1 MEEQGGLMI
10 DALARSLAGP
20 SRDLRMEVLWDF
32 LLICLGLLDT
42 HQERGTESRKE
53 IKKHQEHENKVG
65 EYDARSR
72 AALFRLASILYLP
85 AEYALHTEQRVAE
98 ALFLAKLSGQDPGDA
113 MEETTKASVDARSR
127 KKKLRWIATG
137 VSAVVGATAI
147 GLTGGLAAPLVVA
160 GVGALGLGGTAF
172 LASTTGVAVISSLFG
187 IAGGGLTGLKVT
199 RRMRSL
205 REFYFKPIHVTEQAP
220 STPSLNVT
228 IVVPGYL
235 RTLDDATFPW
245 QMNFAN
251 QPPHDTYSLVFES
264 QELLSLGNALDSF
277 LATKAASMT
286 AKQIIKHTAM
296 APLMASIALPMSLIK
311 AGNLIDNPW
320 ITGIDRAKKAGLIL
334 ADVLVERVQGHR
346 PTSLVG
352 YSLGALAIFE
362 CLVELANRGKSGL
375 VDEVILLG
383 APITIDP
390 KRWMAASSVVSRR
403 FVNGYSKNDWVL
415 GFLFRVHNLSLNAA
429 GLEPVD
435 IPGIRSVDLT
445 EVVSGHNTYLDH
457 LDIVLK
463 HVEASGL

>member
-1 MEEQGGLMI
+1 
-10 DALARSLAGP
+10 
-20 SRDLRMEVLWDF
+20 
-32 LLICLGLLDT
+32 
-42 HQERGTESRKE
+42 
-53 IKKHQEHENKVG
+53 
-65 EYDARSR
+65 
-72 AALFRLASILYLP
+72 
-85 AEYALHTEQRVAE
+85 
-98 ALFLAKLSGQDPGDA
+98 
-113 MEETTKASVDARSR
+113 
-127 KKKLRWIATG
+127 
-137 VSAVVGATAI
+137 
-147 GLTGGLAAPLVVA
+147 
-160 GVGALGLGGTAF
+160 
-172 LASTTGVAVISSLFG
+172 
-187 IAGGGLTGLKVT
+187 
-199 RRMRSL
+199 
-205 REFYFKPIHVTEQAP
+205 
-220 STPSLNVT
+220 
-228 IVVPGYL
+228 
-235 RTLDDATFPW
+235 
-245 QMNFAN
+245 MNFAN